1 MSRTCT
7 VCSHPGRDEIDTAV
21 AANRG
26 SIRGIAR
33 QHRVSPDA
41 LERHAARHLPQTLAR
56 AVTAR
61 EDARADD
68 LLGILR
74 EAVKDARRLR
84 DKAEGDRDF
93 RGAIGAVKTL
103 LDVVALLHRVSED
116 QRAAV
121 RDVLRSP
128 SWARFKGALLAEL
141 APYPAA
147 LAAVARLA
155 EAPAGDAGAEE
166 SVRSGPEDRLG
177 LATRVTNLL
186 AGAFAKDGPAAALT
200 GSEEE
205 PDAAPPPR

>member
-1 MSRTCT
+1 MPRVCS
-7 VCSHPGRDEIDTAV
+7 VCSHPGRDEIDAAV
-21 AANRG
+21 AMNRG

-56 AVTAR
+56 AVEAR
-61 EDARADD
+61 EDARAED
-68 LLGILR
+68 LATKTRRL
-74 EAVKDARRLR
+74 EEDARRLLK
-84 DKAEGDRDF
+84 KAEDEGDYRC
-93 RGAIGAVKTL
+93 AIGAVKTL

-186 AGAFAKDGPAAALT
+186 AGAFAKEGPAAALT

-205 PDAAPPPR
+205 PDAARL